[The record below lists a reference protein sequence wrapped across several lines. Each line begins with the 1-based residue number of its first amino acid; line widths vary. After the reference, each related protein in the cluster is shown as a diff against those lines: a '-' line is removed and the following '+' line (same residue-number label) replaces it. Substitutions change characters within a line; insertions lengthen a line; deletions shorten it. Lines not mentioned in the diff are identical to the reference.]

1 MVDLPALL
9 KKWIENSSPRQ
20 KLFVSLLAFSLLA
33 TGALLSLG
41 DTNVTGDPLTSTP
54 FYYVSAFV
62 KLIAVLLL
70 IVGSSVIF
78 RKWLQP
84 GMSGRSNK
92 QMRLVET
99 IRLSPKQ
106 SLHLVVVGDQ
116 KLLIGATDQNVSLIT
131 PVEETLLPLTAEDS
145 QVQPGFDFSSMI
157 RSFNLSTPLEAA
169 KGKE

>member
-1 MVDLPALL
+1 MVDLPAVL
-9 KKWIENSSPRQ
+9 KKWLEQSSPRQ
-20 KLFVSLLAFSLLA
+20 KLVVALLAFSLLA
-33 TGALLSLG
+33 TGALFSLT
-41 DTNVTGDPLTSTP
+41 DTNVTGNPLTSTP

-84 GMSGRSNK
+84 GMGGKSNK

-106 SLHLVVVGDQ
+106 ALHLVVVGEQ
-116 KLLIGATDQNVSLIT
+116 KLLIGATDQSVSLIT
-131 PVEETLLPLTAEDS
+131 PVEETLSSLGTEDS
-145 QVQPGFDFSSMI
+145 QVQPGLDFGSLI
-157 RSFNLSTPLEAA
+157 HSFNLGRSLEVT